1 MTAENA
7 ASTDVT
13 ANEDLLLRDDR
24 GAVTWLTLNRPDAFN
39 SLSTGLMTRIQQE
52 LDKLADDPAC
62 RVIVIAGA
70 GRGFCAGHDL
80 REVRGNQQD
89 GPFIKAMLEQCSTMM
104 QSIVNHPKPVIARVH
119 GIATAAGCQLVAS
132 ADLAIAADD
141 AKFATPGVN
150 IGLFCHTPMVALG
163 RNVSRKHA
171 MEMLLTG
178 ELMSADDAVRFGL
191 VNRTVPAADLD
202 EAVTAMAE
210 RLASKSS
217 YTLKVG
223 KQAFYRQLE
232 APDLNAAYDY
242 ASGVMMENMVAR
254 DANEGIQAFIDK
266 RPPVWEDRRA

>member
-1 MTAENA
+1 MTTENA

-24 GAVTWLTLNRPDAFN
+24 GSVTWLTLNRPDAFN

-52 LDKLADDPAC
+52 LDALADDPNC

-89 GPFIKAMLEQCSTMM
+89 APFIKAMLEQCSTMM
-104 QSIVNHPKPVIARVH
+104 QTIVNHPKPVIARVH

-141 AKFATPGVN
+141 SKFATPGVN

-191 VNRTVPAADLD
+191 VNRTVPAAELD
-202 EAVTAMAE
+202 AAVTAMAE
-210 RLASKSS
+210 RIASKSS

-266 RPPVWEDRRA
+266 RAPVWEDR

>member
-1 MTAENA
+1 MTVRTAGSDTA
-7 ASTDVT
+7 AA
-13 ANEDLLLRDDR
+13 ANEDLVLRDDR

-39 SLSTGLMTRIQQE
+39 SLSTALMTRMQQH
-52 LDKLADDPAC
+52 LDALADDPAC
-62 RVIVIAGA
+62 RVIVIAGS

-89 GPFIKAMLEQCSTMM
+89 APFIKAMLEQCSTMM
-104 QSIVNHPKPVIARVH
+104 QAIVNHPKPVIARVH

-132 ADLAIAADD
+132 ADLAIATDD

-178 ELMSADDAVRFGL
+178 EMMSADDALRFGL
-191 VNRTVPAADLD
+191 INRTTPAADLD
-202 EAVTAMAE
+202 QAVTEMAE
-210 RLASKSS
+210 RIASKSS
-217 YTLKVG
+217 YTLKIG

-266 RPPVWEDRRA
+266 RAPVWEDR